1 MMLKGHAELIEV
13 LVALSE
19 NEKVLLAV
27 PATPVGVVEW
37 VPFNDQL
44 RPVVQAA
51 ESGLERNPR
60 CCTIWAA
67 IWQVRL
73 AKSSPKE

>member
-1 MMLKGHAELIEV
+1 MLKGHAELIELIEV
-13 LVALSE
+13 LVALSG

-27 PATPVGVVEW
+27 PATPVGVVEL

-51 ESGLERNPR
+51 ESRLRRNPR

-67 IWQVRL
+67 IWQV
-73 AKSSPKE
+73 